1 MVYTKGDNKLNT
13 SIKENIELPLHLFN
27 HGTNYESY
35 RFLGAHLFN
44 NDGVDGVV
52 FRVWA
57 PNARCVSVVGEFNNW
72 NTNSHVMENVYNCG
86 VWQIFI
92 PDVKE
97 YTTYKYY
104 ITTRSGEGIYKSD
117 PYAFHA
123 ELRPNNGSK
132 VFNLDNYEWKDEKWI
147 SEKTSPLDKPMNVYE
162 VNFASW
168 KLKEDGS
175 YMNYCEIADDLI
187 PYVKKMGYTHIE
199 VMPLSEHPF
208 DGSWGY
214 QVTGYYAATS
224 RFGTPTQLKYF
235 IDKCHQVGI
244 GVIMDWVPAHFPK
257 DAFGL
262 YKFDGEYCYEDKNP
276 RRGEHKEWGTMVFDY
291 GKQEIQCFLISNA
304 LFWLKEFHIDGLRVD
319 AVSSMLYLD
328 YNRKDGE
335 WQPNCRGG
343 RENLEA
349 IAFLQN
355 LNTQIFQR
363 FPNAIMVAEEST
375 AWPLVTKPVEDGGL
389 GFNFKWNMGWMND
402 TLSYMSLDPF
412 FRNKNHQKLTFSFM
426 YAFSENFILPISH
439 DEVVH
444 GKCSLLNKMPGEY
457 DAKFDNLR
465 AFYGYM
471 MSHPGKKLLFMGQ
484 EFGQVIEWNY
494 MQGLDWLLF
503 GYESHRRLNDYVK
516 DLNHFYLKNKAFWE
530 IDYSWEGFKWLVPD
544 DNTNSIIVFMRSDK
558 KGNQILVV
566 CNFDTRTQEDYKIGV
581 EYIGNY
587 KEIFNS
593 DDKKYGG
600 KGITNGT
607 VKSTEGEAHG
617 KDHIITLTVPAT
629 STMYFTVPKTL
640 AVPKKEKAKQSKIRT
655 KSK

>member
-1 MVYTKGDNKLNT
+1 M
-13 SIKENIELPLHLFN
+13 
-27 HGTNYESY
+27 
-35 RFLGAHLFN
+35 
-44 NDGVDGVV
+44 
-52 FRVWA
+52 
-57 PNARCVSVVGEFNNW
+57 
-72 NTNSHVMENVYNCG
+72 
-86 VWQIFI
+86 
-92 PDVKE
+92 
-97 YTTYKYY
+97 
-104 ITTRSGEGIYKSD
+104 
-117 PYAFHA
+117 
-123 ELRPNNGSK
+123 
-132 VFNLDNYEWKDEKWI
+132 FNLDNYEWKDEKWI